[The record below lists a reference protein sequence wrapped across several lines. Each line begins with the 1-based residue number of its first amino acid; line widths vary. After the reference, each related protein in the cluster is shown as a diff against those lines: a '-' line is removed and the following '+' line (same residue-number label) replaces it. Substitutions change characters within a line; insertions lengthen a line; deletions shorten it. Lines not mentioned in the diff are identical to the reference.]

1 MRPTGPM
8 ATRHERRERTHAK
21 YKSTRVKALYFI
33 AFLVLYLAVIWSFI
47 QIVQIRTTNGLI
59 PAMAAVLL
67 LLVLLLYHHE
77 WRKGLENR
85 ALFALIVLLLFAGL
99 GGRGVFGEWLD
110 AGLFG
115 LLLVLFLV
123 VALLLFIGL
132 RGTGHAGKAFPLF
145 LVIFFLALA
154 ATVTGV
160 QGVQGV
166 PFLLL
171 LIIGLIVL
179 FIAITGALVFFLGTV
194 FWEGH

>member
-21 YKSTRVKALYFI
+21 YKPTRVKALYFV

-47 QIVQIRTTNGLI
+47 QVVQLRTTNGLI
-59 PAMAAVLL
+59 PAMGAVLL

-77 WRKGLENR
+77 WRQGLENR
-85 ALFALIVLLLFAGL
+85 TLYAAIVILLFAGL
-99 GGRGVFGEWLD
+99 GARGVAGEWLD
-110 AGLFG
+110 SGLFG
-115 LLLVLFLV
+115 LLLAVFVL
-123 VALLLFIGL
+123 VAALFFIGL
-132 RGTGHAGKAFPLF
+132 RGTGHASKAFPLF
-145 LVIFFLALA
+145 LVIFFIALA

-166 PFLLL
+166 PFLIL

-179 FIAITGALVFFLGTV
+179 FVAVTGVLVFFMDTV